1 MSDDKHDQQSDAEIV
16 EQEKARTEALEYGQ
30 DHIVD
35 EEPIEGGEGGV
46 PPAPMP

>member
-16 EQEKARTEALEYGQ
+16 EQERARTEALEYGQ
-30 DHIVD
+30 DHVVD
-35 EEPIEGGEGGV
+35 EEPIKGGEGAV